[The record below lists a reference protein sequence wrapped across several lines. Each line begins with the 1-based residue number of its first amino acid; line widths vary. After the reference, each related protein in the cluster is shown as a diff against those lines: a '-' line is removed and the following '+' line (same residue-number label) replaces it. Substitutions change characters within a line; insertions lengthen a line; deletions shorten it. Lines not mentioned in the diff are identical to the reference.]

1 MNYETNLENSIDMTI
16 ENKTNID
23 QVFRYYGANFTDVLH
38 PGDKIKL
45 TVSTAES
52 LVYYTEVQE
61 ELKEEDETPISADY
75 VFEIPDALISGSY
88 LDVSSLDFAAIQEAT
103 TDPETGDVRDY
114 VKVLV
119 KQSGKQW
126 LLGAAVTEISIE
138 RNAIVVISFFTDLDY
153 ETSTENWVF
162 SIKGNN
168 EAAFVYGFSDVAE
181 QIGIHTE
188 ASPA

>member
-61 ELKEEDETPISADY
+61 ELKEDETPISAGY

>member
-45 TVSTAES
+45 TVSTTES
-52 LVYYTEVQE
+52 LAYYTEVQE

-75 VFEIPDALISGSY
+75 IFEIPDALISGSY

-103 TDPETGDVRDY
+103 VDPETGDVRDY

-138 RNAIVVISFFTDLDY
+138 EDAAVVISFFTDLDY

-168 EAAFVYGFSDVAE
+168 EDAFVYGFSDVAE

-188 ASPA
+188 APPT